1 MADKGFD
8 TSYKLFIRGCKLNI
22 PHFVRGG
29 CLSKTEVTKT
39 RRHITYSCRESHWLY
54 QTISYLSSVIPLNT
68 LTSRERGDPKGGN
81 SASTSVTV
89 SPGNSASASA
99 TISRGNFASTSATIS
114 PGKRV
119 NLRSEC
125 MDQLDKSLS
134 LLRKGCITQEQYDKL
149 KDEILKDMSKF

>member
-1 MADKGFD
+1 MQIEEIVSQLQEKHG
-8 TSYKLFIRGCKLNI
+8 TNYSVEKLNCWAHLILMKKHASYDI
-22 PHFVRGG
+22 PPEYPYFKG
-29 CLSKTEVTKT
+29 K
-39 RRHITYSCRESHWLY
+39 
-54 QTISYLSSVIPLNT
+54 
-68 LTSRERGDPKGGN
+68 RGDPKGGN